1 MMPRIRVMVVDDS
14 VVIRRMVADI
24 LAADPDIEVVGTAAN
39 GRLAL
44 QKMPQLSPDLV
55 TLDIEMP
62 ELNGLETVTEIR
74 KTWKHVPIIMFS
86 TLSESGATATLEAL
100 SRGATDYVTKPS
112 NVGSLALAQQ
122 RIRDDLIPRIKQL
135 CGHVLRPG
143 RPALVPPR
151 PRTAPPA
158 AVAASGSATTAVAGS
173 AHAERVLLAKNTK
186 STGAI
191 DVLAI
196 GCSTGGP
203 NALVAIIP
211 KLPADLPVPVV
222 ITQHMPP
229 LFTKF
234 LADRLTA
241 MSALPVHEAVGGEV
255 LTPGTVWIA
264 PGNYHLVLERRAGRV
279 VTTLTQDPPENS
291 CRPSVDVMLRS
302 VVSCYEH
309 RVLSVILTGMGQD
322 GFHGCELVHSV
333 GGRVLA
339 QDEASSVVWGM
350 PGFVARAGIAEA
362 VLPLTDIADGIVER
376 IRASRAPRFRPTGVA

>member
-1 MMPRIRVMVVDDS
+1 MPRIRVMVVDDS

-24 LAADPDIEVVGTAAN
+24 LAADPEIEVVGTAAN

-44 QKMPQLSPDLV
+44 QKLPQLTPDLV

-62 ELNGLETVTEIR
+62 ELDGLATVTEIR
-74 KTWKHVPIIMFS
+74 KSWKHLPIIMFS
-86 TLSESGATATLEAL
+86 TLSEAGATATLDAL

-112 NVGSLALAQQ
+112 NVGSLALAKQ
-122 RIRDDLIPRIKQL
+122 RIYDELVPKIKQF
-135 CGHVLRPG
+135 CGHLLQPG

-151 PRTAPPA
+151 PRALVSPAPAP
-158 AVAASGSATTAVAGS
+158 VGPKSVPVTTAIAG
-173 AHAERVLLAKNTK
+173 ERALQARTARG
-186 STGAI
+186 TGVI

-203 NALVAIIP
+203 NALVQIIP
-211 KLPADLPVPVV
+211 KLPADFPVPVV

-234 LADRLTA
+234 LADRLNA
-241 MSALPVHEAVGGEV
+241 MSPLTVREAVAGEP
-255 LTPGTVWIA
+255 LTPGTVLIA
-264 PGNYHLVLERRAGRV
+264 PGNFHLVLERHGNRV

-302 VVSCYEH
+302 VVSAYEH
-309 RVLSVILTGMGQD
+309 RVLSVILTGMGHD
-322 GFHGCELVHSV
+322 GLHGCELVHSV

-350 PGFVARAGIAEA
+350 PGFVARSGMAEA
-362 VLPLTDIADGIVER
+362 ILPLNDVAAAIVER
-376 IRASRAPRFRPTGVA
+376 IRATRPSRIRSSGVV

>member
-1 MMPRIRVMVVDDS
+1 MPAIRVLVVDDS
-14 VVIRRMVADI
+14 VVIRRLVAEV
-24 LAADPDIEVVGTAAN
+24 LAADPEIEVIGMAAN
-39 GRLAL
+39 GRVAL
-44 QKMPQLSPDLV
+44 QKMAQTTPDLV

-74 KTWKHVPIIMFS
+74 KTWKHLPVIMFS
-86 TLSESGATATLEAL
+86 TLSEAGATATLEAL
-100 SRGATDYVTKPS
+100 ARGATDYVTKPS

-122 RIRDDLIPRIKQL
+122 RIRDDLIPRIKQF
-135 CGHVLRPG
+135 CGHLVHPV

-151 PRTAPPA
+151 PRAVVPPSTASARAGASSTAERAPA
-158 AVAASGSATTAVAGS
+158 ARRG
-173 AHAERVLLAKNTK
+173 
-186 STGAI
+186 TGLI
-191 DVLAI
+191 DILAI

-229 LFTKF
+229 LFTRF
-234 LADRLTA
+234 LADRLSS
-241 MSALPVHEAVGGEV
+241 MSALPVREAAGGEV
-255 LTPGTVWIA
+255 LAPGTVWIA
-264 PGNYHLVLERRAGRV
+264 PGNHHLVLERRAGRV

-302 VVSCYEH
+302 VATCYEH
-309 RVLSVILTGMGQD
+309 RVLSVVLTGMGQD
-322 GFHGCELVHSV
+322 GLHGCEAVHAA

-350 PGFVARAGIAEA
+350 PGFVARSGLSEA
-362 VLPLTDIADGIVER
+362 IVPLDGMASAITER
-376 IRASRAPRFRPTGVA
+376 IRASRSPRLRSTGVA

>member
-1 MMPRIRVMVVDDS
+1 MPRIRVMVVDDS

-24 LAADPDIEVVGTAAN
+24 LAADPELEVVGTAAN

-44 QKMPQLSPDLV
+44 QKLPQLTPDLV

-62 ELNGLETVTEIR
+62 EMDGLETVTEIR
-74 KTWKHVPIIMFS
+74 KSWKQLPIIMFS

-122 RIRDDLIPRIKQL
+122 RIRDELIPRIKQF
-135 CGHVLRPG
+135 CGHILRPG

-151 PRTAPPA
+151 PRAAPAPTSVRTAPQPA
-158 AVAASGSATTAVAGS
+158 GLPHAVAG
-173 AHAERVLLAKNTK
+173 ERALQARGARG
-186 STGAI
+186 TGAI
-191 DVLAI
+191 DILAI

-203 NALVAIIP
+203 NALVQIIP
-211 KLPADLPVPVV
+211 HLPADLPVPVV

-234 LADRLTA
+234 LADRLNA
-241 MSALPVHEAVGGEV
+241 MSPLTVREAAGGEV

-264 PGNYHLVLERRAGRV
+264 PGNFHLVLERRAGSV

-302 VVSCYEH
+302 VVGCYDH
-309 RVLSVILTGMGQD
+309 RVLSVILTGMGHD
-322 GFHGCELVHSV
+322 GLHGCELVHGM

-350 PGFVARAGIAEA
+350 PGFVARSGMAEA
-362 VLPLTDIADGIVER
+362 ILPLSDVATAVVDR
-376 IRASRAPRFRPTGVA
+376 IRAARPSRFRSTGVA